1 MLLYCSV
8 GCNPF
13 AHLSVRSHAIP
24 CVQVPVEE
32 QEFDDQGQT
41 YGTRLRKIHVIGPQ
55 STQQTIESEVQLAD
69 REAEQDVVTKL
80 AQNYAKCLQI
90 MLQVWKVWS

>member
-1 MLLYCSV
+1 M
-8 GCNPF
+8 
-13 AHLSVRSHAIP
+13 SHAMLRA
-24 CVQVPVEE
+24 QVPVEE

-41 YGTRLRKIHVIGPQ
+41 YGTRLRKIYVIGPQ

-90 MLQVWKVWS
+90 MLQVRRI